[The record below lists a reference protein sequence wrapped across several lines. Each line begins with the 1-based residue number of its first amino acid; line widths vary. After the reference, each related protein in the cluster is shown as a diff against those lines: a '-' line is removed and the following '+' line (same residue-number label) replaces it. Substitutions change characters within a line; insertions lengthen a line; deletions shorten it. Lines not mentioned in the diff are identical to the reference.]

1 MKPIYF
7 DHITEPELDCIEA
20 VSMSMNIPFLFGK
33 IRYKGDYYIDGGVTD
48 QFPISY
54 LDDKSTSI
62 LGICLNGTYQ
72 DDNLLSYLYK
82 ITDLSIKENYQ
93 QKIISSGSN
102 CHIIQISVPESN
114 IFESNIS
121 KHISSKILQSLSS
134 PEFQFLSMCTKLY
147 PTIVKDCLHKSH
159 YSHALTIYSFYH
171 FLKNNHH
178 YTDIINVQNA
188 NISLFNRFNKF
199 FASFLKDILSFRFFR
214 FFSSISN
221 SSPHSSQSF
230 SPPHSSQLFPSSH
243 LIPSSHSHQ
252 IGTQNISGIAVHSSD
267 FSLSDH
273 SSVNEIEEQPTLIS
287 PIKNSCPITELN
299 TSLMSIDILQEK
311 IPLSHKLSYLL
322 LNNLLTKLGSENISH
337 DMYSSA
343 SSRLNDI
350 LSKLSD
356 IINDNSYINNIIS
369 NNSTSQ
375 SVDSFIFQN
384 IESNIHYF
392 HDVNITDETS
402 SLCNNDNIIDTNID
416 TNDNIID
423 TNTIEINKDTNI
435 IHTNTIEINKDTN
448 IIDTN
453 IDKVSMNY
461 ISIFINLYCISIDYI
476 IISIYIS

>member
-33 IRYKGDYYIDGGVTD
+33 IRYKGDYYIDGCVTD

-121 KHISSKILQSLSS
+121 ERISLFMNGWNSASSFISSDLLSSSAPLSLSLPNFCSYPSYNSTSLNTLTSSSNNFNQKVFIKHISSKILQSLSS

-159 YSHALTIYSFYH
+159 YSHALTIYSFSH

-221 SSPHSSQSF
+221 SSPHSSQSFSSPHSSQSFSSPHSSQLFSSPHSSQSF

-311 IPLSHKLSYLL
+311 IPLS
-322 LNNLLTKLGSENISH
+322 
-337 DMYSSA
+337 
-343 SSRLNDI
+343 
-350 LSKLSD
+350 
-356 IINDNSYINNIIS
+356 
-369 NNSTSQ
+369 
-375 SVDSFIFQN
+375 
-384 IESNIHYF
+384 
-392 HDVNITDETS
+392 
-402 SLCNNDNIIDTNID
+402 
-416 TNDNIID
+416 
-423 TNTIEINKDTNI
+423 
-435 IHTNTIEINKDTN
+435 
-448 IIDTN
+448 
-453 IDKVSMNY
+453 
-461 ISIFINLYCISIDYI
+461 
-476 IISIYIS
+476 

>member
-1 MKPIYF
+1 MFKMPI
-7 DHITEPELDCIEA
+7 
-20 VSMSMNIPFLFGK
+20 FL
-33 IRYKGDYYIDGGVTD
+33 
-48 QFPISY
+48 S
-54 LDDKSTSI
+54 SI
-62 LGICLNGTYQ
+62 VLINF
-72 DDNLLSYLYK
+72 LLL
-82 ITDLSIKENYQ
+82 
-93 QKIISSGSN
+93 
-102 CHIIQISVPESN
+102 
-114 IFESNIS
+114 
-121 KHISSKILQSLSS
+121 SSKI
-134 PEFQFLSMCTKLY
+134 
-147 PTIVKDCLHKSH
+147 
-159 YSHALTIYSFYH
+159 FY
-171 FLKNNHH
+171 
-178 YTDIINVQNA
+178 
-188 NISLFNRFNKF
+188 
-199 FASFLKDILSFRFFR
+199 
-214 FFSSISN
+214 
-221 SSPHSSQSF
+221 
-230 SPPHSSQLFPSSH
+230 PSSH

-384 IESNIHYF
+384 IESNIHHF

-416 TNDNIID
+416 TNDNII
-423 TNTIEINKDTNI
+423 
-435 IHTNTIEINKDTN
+435 
-448 IIDTN
+448 
-453 IDKVSMNY
+453 
-461 ISIFINLYCISIDYI
+461 
-476 IISIYIS
+476 